1 MSYNLLSGSVKFT
14 GNQQGT
20 IEDVV
25 DTHSNQTISGQK
37 TINDLSG
44 STAHFTNMLQVGG
57 TNATDHIVNVAGPIS
72 ASGDI
77 SGSAFYANGVLLT
90 GGGGAVSAVANGAD
104 NRIATFSSADA
115 LNGEENLTFNGTVL
129 DFKATSIS
137 GSGNIS
143 GSAFYGNW
151 AGSNILGSQIQ
162 KASAGGIGDS
172 SGLTLT
178 TTGVTAQGTPNGSV
192 TLFVDDGGTIKK
204 STITQLLTNQSI
216 TDASALG
223 NSGRVLLDGGIGTI
237 TSDANLSFAAS
248 TLTVNSSLNVDSN
261 TLFVSASNN
270 RVGIGTVTPAAPL
283 EILSTNAQL
292 QLSYNSGDYATISVD
307 DFGHLTFAPSG
318 GKTIVKNDLII
329 QDDVSSDTVV
339 QIYDSSDDGVLSGY
353 ANNSITTTIHA
364 NGSTFFNGGNVGIG
378 TSTPNTLLEVSAS
391 TGPQLKLTN
400 TTAKAAEFTVAANGD
415 LTITPS
421 GSAIFDSNLTI
432 NGNTTLGDASGDV
445 TTING
450 TAVTI
455 PNGLNFDSN
464 TLVIDHTNNRVG
476 IGAAAPTKALE
487 VVGDVQIS
495 GVTPFITI
503 GDGDAED
510 CGILLNSTG
519 SGVSGI
525 DYYVAIDYSY
535 NTNNGAFM
543 IGAGDAVGSNS
554 SIQIHNGRLGFNQT
568 GVTPSSFSIDAGKH
582 LVVGL
587 MSGPLP
593 AHDQD
598 ETVIAQAV
606 DAAGQALKIPRMA
619 VITKVVLVITNA
631 SNLSTHNA
639 AVFLASDSSAGVD
652 TTLSNKVELIGAG
665 AAGTR
670 SSVQQASATDID
682 LKLAQRV
689 WINQDLSWTDGGD
702 RYVYLVNTGTGNG
715 TTTSAG
721 ASVVVYVEYYGAD

>member
-1 MSYNLLSGSVKFT
+1 MSYNLLSGSVNFEGAT
-14 GNQQGT
+14 QGT
-20 IEDVV
+20 IENIV
-25 DTHSNQTISGQK
+25 DTHSDQTVSGQK

-44 STAHFTNMLQVGG
+44 SRAHFTNMLQVGG
-57 TNATDHIVNVAGPIS
+57 TNATDHIVNVAGPVS
-72 ASGDI
+72 ASGNI

-90 GGGGAVSAVANGAD
+90 GGGGVV
-104 NRIATFSSADA
+104 TA
-115 LNGEENLTFNGTVL
+115 LNNRAESRLVTIGSTTTELDGEANLTFNGTVL

-151 AGSNILGSQIQ
+151 AGATILGSQVQLASSKGIQ
-162 KASAGGIGDS
+162 DDSGLALDVAGLAVVTPAGGNTVIIDQG
-172 SGLTLT
+172 SGAKKCT
-178 TTGVTAQGTPNGSV
+178 VTNLMANAPIS
-192 TLFVDDGGTIKK
+192 
-204 STITQLLTNQSI
+204 
-216 TDASALG
+216 DASALG
-223 NSGRVLLDGGIGTI
+223 NAGRVLLDGGVGTI
-237 TSDANLSFAAS
+237 TSDTNLSFAAS
-248 TLTVNSSLNVDSN
+248 TLTVNASLNVDSN

-270 RVGIGTVTPAAPL
+270 RVGIGTITPTAPL
-283 EILSTNAQL
+283 EIFNTDAQL

-339 QIYDSSDDGVLSGY
+339 QIYDSSDDGVIAGY

-432 NGNTTLGDASGDV
+432 NGNSTLGNASGDV

-619 VITKVVLVITNA
+619 VITKVALVITNA

-652 TTLSNKVELIGAG
+652 TALSNKVELIGAG